1 MNLLLK
7 NTWKPAWA
15 IRIEF
20 SDNDDLMNVIF
31 ITYNG
36 LTSHI
41 GRAQVFP
48 YLSALSRCGH
58 TIHIIS
64 CEPHDI
70 PEHEMSDA
78 REAVAQAGL
87 HWHPLHYSSLPGPLS
102 KIMDSIS
109 LSNAVRE
116 LAKSVS
122 DIDIVHCRSYVP
134 ADAALFLKHKYGAKF
149 IFDMRGL
156 WPDQRAEGNRWPQT
170 SLLYRLLYRWWK
182 KKEGNYIRQSDAIIS
197 LTDACKSEIKKWGSY
212 NGCPIPV
219 IPCSVDIDE
228 FDVVCVEQRT
238 ETRRELNIAP
248 QTPVFTY
255 LGSLGSVYLLDD
267 MIRSFA
273 EIKKRLTN
281 AVFLLVGHSADDF
294 IDRSRELGI
303 TFAAADVISRRV
315 TRSEV
320 PALLNAADVG
330 FCFIKSSYSSI
341 GVSPTKLGEYLA
353 CGLPVICNSG
363 VGDVKEIVDATRSG
377 VVLEGELET
386 ATIDRLEE
394 IVELLT
400 LNRNEIRA
408 RSIPGLDLGIAVE
421 SYDAL
426 YRSFALVAR

>member
-1 MNLLLK
+1 MRND
-7 NTWKPAWA
+7 
-15 IRIEF
+15 F
-20 SDNDDLMNVIF
+20 SNNDDLMNVIF

-70 PEHEMSDA
+70 SEHEISDV
-78 REAVAQAGL
+78 RGAVEQAEL
-87 HWHPLHYSSLPGPLS
+87 QWHPIYYSPLPSPLS
-102 KIMDSIS
+102 KMIDRVS
-109 LSNAVRE
+109 LSRAAKA
-116 LAKSVS
+116 LAKGVGKV
-122 DIDIVHCRSYVP
+122 DIVHCRSYVP
-134 ADAALFLKHKYGAKF
+134 ADAALLLKHQFGARF

-170 SLLYRLLYRWWK
+170 SFLYRLLYRWWK
-182 KKEGNYIRQSDAIIS
+182 RKEKNYIDASDAIIS
-197 LTDACKSEIKKWGSY
+197 LTDACKSEIKTWDSY
-212 NGCPIPV
+212 NGCAIPV
-219 IPCSVDIDE
+219 IPCSVDIEE
-228 FDVVCVEQRT
+228 FDVACVDQRA
-238 ETRRELNIAP
+238 ETRRELNISAE
-248 QTPVFTY
+248 TPVFTY

-273 EIKKRLTN
+273 QIKKRLPN

-294 IDRSRELGI
+294 IDRSNELGV
-303 TFAAADVISRRV
+303 TFSSLDVISRRV

-363 VGDVKEIVDATRSG
+363 VGDVKEIVDATHSG

-394 IVELLT
+394 IVGLLT